1 MDRVE
6 ADETPAEQWQ
16 SSLNATCNRLSAQY
30 LALVRSAASAHEIRG
45 GIGNDPRSGGGAMQE
60 PSEPPPPVAAD
71 ASLSSLQA
79 KLAAQNMCVAAA
91 NLLDLTRTLRLSAL
105 LMDEETIAAE
115 EEEEC
120 LECRDAA
127 EMAVR
132 ESARVTAEL
141 MKMKTDLDSGS
152 AERRK
157 Q

>member
-30 LALVRSAASAHEIRG
+30 LTLVRSAASAHEIRG
-45 GIGNDPRSGGGAMQE
+45 GTGNDPRSGGGIMHE
-60 PSEPPPPVAAD
+60 PSEPPPPLAAD

-79 KLAAQNMCVAAA
+79 KLAAQNLCVAAG

-105 LMDEETIAAE
+105 LMDEETIYAE
-115 EEEEC
+115 ETEEC
-120 LECRDAA
+120 LDCRDAA

-141 MKMKTDLDSGS
+141 MKMKNDVDDSAS
-152 AERRK
+152 K
-157 Q
+157 PNL